1 MDDDA
6 ALVSRARTG
15 DREALAAIY
24 DRYADRLHDFCFSIL
39 RDRQEAA
46 DAFHDA
52 FVAAAQRLDQLR
64 DPSKLRPWLFAV
76 ARHEALRRARARS
89 RQVPTEEFEDMK
101 ADGPDEGRAID
112 QGEAA
117 RLVWAAAA
125 GLSERDRALLDL
137 NLRHGLE
144 GQDLA
149 DAVGVD
155 VSHAYVLMSRLRDQV
170 ERSLG
175 ALLVARYARRDC
187 PELTK
192 LLAGWD
198 GRFSPLIRKRVARHA
213 DSCEACEDRRRT
225 LASPLALL
233 GAMPLVACPGG
244 LRDRILGDARLV
256 ASDRGRPD
264 ETWIAGEDGFP
275 LPTDVAAGRR
285 GRWTA
290 TVAGA
295 AALVALAVLGLVLML
310 GGTDEPPT
318 VPVAAGPAAGAT
330 ALTTT
335 TTGAAPSAAPS
346 PVVDGGP
353 TTTPAPITT
362 LPSGTAPATTAPPLT
377 PTGPQLRLST
387 SSLSIGP
394 TSTEQSLS
402 VTNDGGSP
410 LRWSAAVSPG
420 IFGVAPAGGTVA
432 PGASVQVTVRIDRAS
447 AAEGTAAGTL
457 SITSDG
463 GNGGVDVSAVV
474 LRPPEVRARADV
486 DRLARTACTAS
497 GRTVASVTAEV
508 TDESPL
514 RSVVLRWRDT
524 GGAQRSAELG
534 GSGTTYQ
541 GRLGPFAGEGTV
553 TWWVEA
559 TDAAGATGT
568 SPERALPVDTC
579 RAAG

>member
-64 DPSKLRPWLFAV
+64 DPSRLRPWLFAI
-76 ARHEALRRARARS
+76 ARHEAFRRARARS

-101 ADGPDEGRAID
+101 AEGADEGRAVD

-137 NLRHGLE
+137 NVRHGLD
-144 GQDLA
+144 GQELA

-155 VSHAYVLMSRLRDQV
+155 VSHAYVLLSRLRDQV

-175 ALLVARYARRDC
+175 ALLVARYARKDC
-187 PELTK
+187 PDLTK

-213 DSCEACEDRRRT
+213 DSCEVCEDRRRA

-233 GAMPLVACPGG
+233 AAMPLVACPDG

-256 ASDRGRPD
+256 ASDRPRPD
-264 ETWIAGEDGFP
+264 QAWDEFP
-275 LPTDVAAGRR
+275 PSMYPSGPGARRAVMAVAA
-285 GRWTA
+285 A
-290 TVAGA
+290 VVVVAA
-295 AALVALAVLGLVLML
+295 LGLVLLL
-310 GGTDEPPT
+310 GGTDDEPET
-318 VPVAAGPAAGAT
+318 VPVAAGPPLAVPTTAA
-330 ALTTT
+330 TTT
-335 TTGAAPSAAPS
+335 TVGETPL
-346 PVVDGGP
+346 P
-353 TTTPAPITT
+353 TTSTPP
-362 LPSGTAPATTAPPLT
+362 TTAPPVPPAPPAPAVP
-377 PTGPQLRLST
+377 PTGPQLRLGT
-387 SSLSIGP
+387 SALAFGP
-394 TSTEQSLS
+394 TSTEQPLT
-402 VTNDGGSP
+402 VANDGGAP
-410 LRWSAAVSPG
+410 LGWSAT
-420 IFGVAPAGGTVA
+420 VAGPFTVVPAGGTLA
-432 PGASVQVTVRIDRAS
+432 PGASLQVAVRFDRAS
-447 AAEGTAAGTL
+447 AAEGRVAGTV

-463 GNGGVDVSAVV
+463 GSGSVDVSAVV
-474 LRPPEVRARADV
+474 LRPPLVRASADV
-486 DRLARTACTAS
+486 DRLARTACTAT
-497 GRTVASVTAEV
+497 GRTIASITAEV
-508 TDESPL
+508 TDESAI
-514 RSVVLRWRDT
+514 RSVVLRWRDPA
-524 GGAQRSAELG
+524 GVAGSSELG
-534 GSGTTYQ
+534 GSGGATYQ
-541 GRLGPFAGEGTV
+541 GRLGPFAGQGTV

-559 TDAAGATGT
+559 TDAAGATGR
-568 SPERALPVDTC
+568 SPERTLPVDTC